1 LTHGMH
7 AGNVLQYTQL
17 ASVLMGAGQLGEAEA
32 LLNQLLLHVETVK
45 VRALSILLDVGATA
59 MCVVREN
66 RDRPASALSGTGGHS
81 YI

>member
-1 LTHGMH
+1 VLLVIADSDSWH

-45 VRALSILLDVGATA
+45 VRAL
-59 MCVVREN
+59 
-66 RDRPASALSGTGGHS
+66 
-81 YI
+81 